1 MGIKRS
7 GLIGPKNS
15 EVSTAYKKVGTQSHV
30 GYDFIVNL
38 LLNYILIKP
47 LYKPLYYEALQQVSL
62 GLPRFLRMAIKRTI
76 C

>member
-47 LYKPLYYEALQQVSL
+47 LYYEALQQVSF
-62 GLPRFLRMAIKRTI
+62 GLPRFLRMANKRTI
-76 C
+76 F